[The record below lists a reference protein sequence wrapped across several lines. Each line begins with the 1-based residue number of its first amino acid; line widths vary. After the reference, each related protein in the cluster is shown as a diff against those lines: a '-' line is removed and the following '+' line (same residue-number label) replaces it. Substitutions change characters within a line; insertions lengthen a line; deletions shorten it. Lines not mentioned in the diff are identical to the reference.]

1 MAQYRLHFAHTSGHQ
16 LYLTLQQ
23 FDLAVHSAELRVH
36 PDSVSEHPSNSSRIA
51 NSLAILRLSHIRN
64 SGRDMGVG
72 RVNALDAVAFT
83 ARADNLATTFQLASL
98 ALIAAYTLDIS
109 CGFPERQG

>member
-1 MAQYRLHFAHTSGHQ
+1 
-16 LYLTLQQ
+16 
-23 FDLAVHSAELRVH
+23 
-36 PDSVSEHPSNSSRIA
+36 
-51 NSLAILRLSHIRN
+51 
-64 SGRDMGVG
+64 MGVG

-109 CGFPERQG
+109 CGFPERQR